1 MGIGKREIRQSAA
14 GRKMNI
20 AAACPSESGGN
31 SREDWVFKSVPKLL
45 CAFFMCQ
52 KAANN
57 LLYLAVLTSLLDKAG
72 ANALPWVYLLVNV
85 IFIGI
90 QFRVMTRLAGREG
103 HWLLRVLSLPAALM
117 AFVAAW
123 FFPTDMVPV
132 LTGFFI
138 LTMLLDLTTN
148 QGFTAMLNH
157 FISINESKRVLPMI
171 YAAGSFGFILSGLL
185 LKFAID
191 FFGIRG
197 LLVLNGLTVL
207 AGLAFLRFLQ
217 PVEDRRLQE
226 QKKSEAL
233 SGDNAQTADASVP
246 SMRHPLASLLI
257 ISSFVIIFN
266 KYLVDFL
273 FAASLSSFFPVSN
286 DLASFMGVF
295 GATAD
300 FAVIGLQT
308 FAMHR
313 VFARFPIGRVLT
325 FMPLVLTVLCGY
337 AAFSLKFAVVAMV
350 QFLVLLN
357 SKNFTVPAT
366 TIFMGVIPQ
375 HDRVFYR
382 RDMSIA
388 CSLSSAVVG
397 GFLLL
402 ARNRV
407 GYDALFFLAAI
418 LYLVMAWVHSLL
430 DTAYLKTLRRSIVS
444 RSQSESD
451 DQLASLQYVQLAER
465 CEQLRALL
473 EDPDAGMRLQAI
485 NAAASLPEKY
495 AMELLMPLLASER
508 DGRCLTAVARNLLT
522 IAPEEAGRHIATLLA
537 ATEDNRLRADII
549 EALGKIRH
557 GEISAEQITVW
568 LEHQHHRVV
577 ASAVISLVRLGRQRA
592 TIEAAMHRLADMA
605 VSSAEMMRASAAAV
619 MGELGLPLFVPA
631 LENLAA
637 EDNLVVAGNAANAL
651 SRIQTPAAMAVLEKM
666 LLHSNRE
673 IAGRAGE
680 LLETVSREN
689 ISRVSRLM
697 SGITA
702 EERRLLSARLRAGA
716 RQDNLEL
723 LAAILCIEHIDK
735 RRTLINMLE
744 KADAETQ
751 LLMSRCIIEVAEGQV
766 ELTVAPLIARLR
778 QEPVQET
785 VPVWFPLLGAI
796 AGGTVEKP
804 EMSPNLL
811 CPLSALLTSLW
822 NETAAVVANSAC
834 RVEHKLWQKYLRWQV
849 QAFAFF
855 SLEPAAILKSF
866 DAIAGSNAHERG
878 MALEYLETRAGRKLA
893 QKVVPLIDPAAGLP
907 SDVAAFSA
915 FAAARDIE
923 ISAEMVA
930 DATTRL
936 KQLGIILTDV

>member
-1 MGIGKREIRQSAA
+1 MNTAAAFSAGSAA
-14 GRKMNI
+14 GNKEEW
-20 AAACPSESGGN
+20 A
-31 SREDWVFKSVPKLL
+31 FKAVPGLL
-45 CAFFMCQ
+45 CGFFMFQ

-72 ANALPWVYLLVNV
+72 AHALPWVYLLVNV
-85 IFIGI
+85 IFIGV

-103 HWLLRVLSLPAALM
+103 HWLLRVLSLPAAVM

-157 FISINESKRVLPMI
+157 FVSINESKRVLPMI

-197 LLVLNGLTVL
+197 LLVLNGLAVL
-207 AGLAFLRFLQ
+207 AGFMFLRLLQ
-217 PVEDRRLQE
+217 PVEDRRMLE
-226 QKKSEAL
+226 QGVCEDPGRDGKQSA
-233 SGDNAQTADASVP
+233 AASVS
-246 SMRHPLASLLI
+246 SMRHPLARLLI
-257 ISSFVIIFN
+257 ISSFMIIFN

-273 FAASLSSFFPVSN
+273 FAASLSSFFPASN

-313 VFARFPIGRVLT
+313 VFARFPIGMVLT
-325 FMPLVLTVLCGY
+325 FMPLVLTLLCCY
-337 AAFSLKFAVVAMV
+337 AAFSLKFAVVAAV

-388 CSLSSAVVG
+388 CSLASAVVG

-402 ARNRV
+402 ARNRI
-407 GYDALFFLAAI
+407 GYDVLFFLAAV
-418 LYLVMAWVHSLL
+418 LYLLMARVHSLL
-430 DTAYLKTLRRSIVS
+430 DAAYLKTLRRSLVS

-451 DQLASLQYVQLAER
+451 DQLASLQYVQINER
-465 CEQLRALL
+465 CEQLRSLL
-473 EDPDAGMRLQAI
+473 SDADAGMRLQAI

-495 AMELLMPLLASER
+495 ALEMLTPLLASER
-508 DGRCLTAVARNLLT
+508 DGRCLTAVARNILT
-522 IAPEEAGRHIATLLA
+522 IAPEEAGRHIATLLE
-537 ATEDNRLRADII
+537 ATGDNRLRADII
-549 EALGKIRH
+549 ETLGKVRH
-557 GEISAEQITVW
+557 GGISAGQIAAW
-568 LEHQHHRVV
+568 LGHQHHRVV
-577 ASAVISLVRLGRQRA
+577 ASAVISMVRLGRQRE
-592 TIEAAMHRLADMA
+592 TIEAAMHRLAGMA

-637 EDNLVVAGNAANAL
+637 ENNLVVAGNAANAL
-651 SRIQTPAAMAVLEKM
+651 ARIQTPAAMAVLEKM
-666 LLHSNRE
+666 LLHRSRE
-673 IAGRAGE
+673 IAARAGD
-680 LLETVSREN
+680 LLETASREN

-702 EERRLLSARLRAGA
+702 EERRLLSARLRAGV

-723 LAAILCIEHIDK
+723 LAAILCIEQVEK
-735 RRTLINMLE
+735 RRTLINLLE

-751 LLMSRCIIEVAEGQV
+751 LLMNRCIIEVAGGQV

-785 VPVWFPLLGAI
+785 VPVWFALLGAI
-796 AGGTVEKP
+796 AGGSIEKP
-804 EMSPNLL
+804 EMSAGLL
-811 CPLSALLTSLW
+811 RPLLALLSALW
-822 NETAAVVANSAC
+822 HEAAAVKTTPAGQVDQA
-834 RVEHKLWQKYLRWQV
+834 LWHKYLRWQIQV
-849 QAFAFF
+849 FAFF

-866 DAIAGSNAHERG
+866 DAIAGGNSHERG
-878 MALEYLETRAGRKLA
+878 MALEYLETRAGRRLA
-893 QKVVPLIDPAAGLP
+893 QKIAPLVDPAAGLP
-907 SDVAAFSA
+907 SDPEAFSA
-915 FAAARDIE
+915 FAAAREIE
-923 ISAEMVA
+923 ISVEMVT
-930 DATTRL
+930 DARTRL
-936 KQLGIILTDV
+936 KQPGIILTDV